1 MSIWTEDI
9 ARFLGS
15 EQSVEDGT
23 FVRNLQRMLDSF
35 RPDQPADDKG

>member
-9 ARFLGS
+9 ARFLGR

-23 FVRNLQRMLDSF
+23 FVRNLQRMLDAF
-35 RPDQPADDKG
+35 RP